1 MLKFNEYLDNE
12 LADDDF
18 LLEIEEDLEE
28 DAITLEDLIEW
39 AEQLTED
46 QITEDLLDEK
56 ETQAAYVGRMK
67 KLGRLAKRKNK
78 LASVKRK
85 KKRSQLKRKT
95 GAKIQK
101 SALKKA
107 QREVIPA
114 AIMKASGA
122 GGMLKRKKW
131 KEMKKAIVNRKT
143 IVHKRKVKRDEP
155 ARMKR
160 ARAAMANH
168 KSSHKR

>member
-1 MLKFNEYLDNE
+1 MLKFNEYLNDE
-12 LADDDF
+12 SLDEDI
-18 LLEIEEDLEE
+18 LLEIEEDFEE

-39 AEQLTED
+39 TEQLTED
-46 QITEDLLDEK
+46 QVTEDLLDEK

-95 GAKIQK
+95 AGKIQK
-101 SALKKA
+101 SALKRA

-131 KEMKKAIVNRKT
+131 KEMKT

-168 KSSHKR
+168 KSSHK

>member
-56 ETQAAYVGRMK
+56 ETQAAGSGKFHSAIGESAQGGHAAHRGPQEHDE
-67 KLGRLAKRKNK
+67 LG
-78 LASVKRK
+78 
-85 KKRSQLKRKT
+85 
-95 GAKIQK
+95 
-101 SALKKA
+101 
-107 QREVIPA
+107 
-114 AIMKASGA
+114 
-122 GGMLKRKKW
+122 
-131 KEMKKAIVNRKT
+131 
-143 IVHKRKVKRDEP
+143 
-155 ARMKR
+155 
-160 ARAAMANH
+160 
-168 KSSHKR
+168 